1 MFPNSSPME
10 TYVNLLPSPPLSS
23 SPTSLPSSLPSPPL
37 LSPPCSEGH
46 DRTELTL
53 PGKQL
58 DLLQTISGAIST
70 PLIVVL
76 MSGGPV
82 DISWA
87 KVTHMYYP
95 LSLSSFTHWVGG
107 VGRALSFGLQV
118 YYLQCV
124 WYNMYQ
130 LALR

>member
-1 MFPNSSPME
+1 MLLLPMSRVEFNVPNSSPME
-10 TYVNLLPSPPLSS
+10 TYVNL
-23 SPTSLPSSLPSPPL
+23 LPSPPL

-87 KVTHMYYP
+87 RVTHMYYP
-95 LSLSSFTHWVGG
+95 LSLFSFTHWVGAG
-107 VGRALSFGLQV
+107 S
-118 YYLQCV
+118 
-124 WYNMYQ
+124 
-130 LALR
+130 